1 MNRPPMT
8 AAGAERLREELVR
21 LKNEERPKIIEAI
34 AQARAHGDLREN
46 AEYHAAKEEQG
57 FVEGRIADVE
67 DVLSRAQ
74 IIEPA
79 KVNAGGRVV
88 FGAHVELLNVD
99 TDETL
104 SYQIVGEMEADIKLG
119 LISVTSPVGRA
130 LIGSEE
136 GDTVAVDA
144 PSGTTEFEIVSVAYR

>member
-1 MNRPPMT
+1 MT

-21 LKNEERPKIIEAI
+21 LKNEERPKIIDAI

-88 FGAHVELLNVD
+88 SALM
-99 TDETL
+99 L
-104 SYQIVGEMEADIKLG
+104 SY
-119 LISVTSPVGRA
+119 
-130 LIGSEE
+130 
-136 GDTVAVDA
+136 
-144 PSGTTEFEIVSVAYR
+144 